1 MEAWILPEYSGHSR
15 NKENAMVYL
24 SLIGVIFLFEFFIK
38 ELVERYVKLGEKK
51 PFLFGKLFL
60 TKYHNE
66 GAALN
71 FMEKKKSVVAGVS
84 VLLSIVF
91 VGLFLFSMKSNKKE
105 GLKCS
110 LALLLGGAFSN
121 TYDRLKRKYVVDY
134 FGFMNTKGGKQ
145 EIIYN
150 LSDFCII
157 IGAMCSVVFSME
169 EE

>member
-1 MEAWILPEYSGHSR
+1 
-15 NKENAMVYL
+15 MVYL
-24 SLIGVIFLFEFFIK
+24 SLIGVIFVFEFFVK
-38 ELVERYVKLGEKK
+38 EIVERYVQIGEKK
-51 PFLFGKLFL
+51 PFLGGRLFF

-71 FMEKKKSVVAGVS
+71 FMEKKKKVVAGVS
-84 VLLSIVF
+84 VLLSIVC
-91 VGLFLFSMKSNKKE
+91 VVLFIFSMKCNKNE

-134 FGFMNTKGGKQ
+134 FGFTNKKGGKR

-157 IGAMCSVVFSME
+157 IGAMCSVWFALEEME
-169 EE
+169 